1 MRQRDGVIS
10 EAIYYVRR
18 PRRPRRGL
26 LDLSNKCYIS
36 LRKQSVGVNE
46 SLSRKLTMTNNDSS
60 RKVQCFS

>member
-18 PRRPRRGL
+18 PRCLRRPRRL
-26 LDLSNKCYIS
+26 RDLSNKCYIS

-46 SLSRKLTMTNNDSS
+46 SLSQKMTMTNSDG
-60 RKVQCFS
+60 

>member
-18 PRRPRRGL
+18 PRRGL
-26 LDLSNKCYIS
+26 RDLGNKCYIS

-46 SLSRKLTMTNNDSS
+46 SLSQKLIVTNNDGS
-60 RKVQCFS
+60 RKIQCFS